1 MRPLKGSVLIA
12 LREGGEFP
20 VPVRFEVETRWF
32 GTVAVQLAGPP
43 VEVDR

>member
-32 GTVAVQLAGPP
+32 GTVAVQLAGAP
-43 VEVDR
+43 VAAD